1 MCRYEELGSHLAQSG
16 ILVFG
21 HDHGKRVKMSSHT
34 I

>member
-1 MCRYEELGSHLAQSG
+1 MGRYEELGSHLAQSG

-21 HDHGKRVKMSSHT
+21 HDHGKMKMSSHT